1 MTSNEKITVVES
13 RSGYVVAAPD
23 SMSGWRVVG
32 NPFYSD
38 RSVATV
44 AAAGVVGAIAISAV
58 QEVQEVEL
66 QRRKLVR
73 NIVIVDWKQC
83 TGRLASNQ
91 NEKWYAVRVTPGM
104 QKMAAPIA
112 DEPEHRRGE
121 TLIERHLRED
131 GVDFYMPA
139 FWKEIRQHR
148 SRKLRERRFP
158 LLVGYVF
165 IRSDPRKGFNAIREI
180 DGVNSLVTMRNSDGP
195 AVFREDDIRPL
206 MVEMFKKSLEYRY
219 HRMVQI
225 ENARASRQ
233 QTLHAD
239 LGRLL
244 PKGRSRTV
252 SLRFHADKCIE
263 AMAQG
268 ARQRVLGIM
277 AALDSLEDDS
287 VLDTYREAV

>member
-1 MTSNEKITVVES
+1 MKHIETMKLIES

-23 SMSGWRVVG
+23 RMSGWKVVG
-32 NPFYSD
+32 DPFYSE
-38 RSVATV
+38 RSVAAV
-44 AAAGVVGAIAISAV
+44 AAAGITGAIVLSAV
-58 QEVQEVEL
+58 EEVQQVE
-66 QRRKLVR
+66 RRGRKLIRRPV
-73 NIVIVDWKQC
+73 VIDWTQC
-83 TGRLASNQ
+83 TLPVRSDQ
-91 NEKWYAVRVTPGM
+91 QWYAIRVTPGM

-112 DEPEHRRGE
+112 DAPEHRRGE
-121 TLIERHLRED
+121 TLTERHLREES
-131 GVDFYMPA
+131 VDVYMPA

-195 AVFREDDIRPL
+195 AVFREEDLRPL
-206 MVEMFKKSLEYRY
+206 MVEMFKKDLAYR
-219 HRMVQI
+219 HNRMFQI
-225 ENARASRQ
+225 ENARAKRQ
-233 QTLHAD
+233 QALNAD

-252 SLRFHADKCIE
+252 SLRFHADRCIE
-263 AMAQG
+263 AMSQG
-268 ARQRVLGIM
+268 ARHRVLGIIS
-277 AALDSLEDDS
+277 ALDALEDDR